1 MHGIS
6 SRAYS
11 RCSGDIG
18 GNTMTGQVELLEAP
32 SLWQQPEGEQLEIAQ
47 GRFFRGEDD
56 QPEKESEVV
65 DF

>member
-1 MHGIS
+1 
-6 SRAYS
+6 
-11 RCSGDIG
+11 
-18 GNTMTGQVELLEAP
+18 MTGQVELLEAP
-32 SLWQQPEGEQLEIAQ
+32 SLWQEPEGEQLEIAQ